1 MYFSYSLTYEY
12 VVSLFNPS
20 FPPSGHVQY
29 SRNIN
34 VFFNL
39 SFSNAGLMLLE
50 YCIRCGR
57 QLAYFA
63 LGSVGILKEWVTPG
77 AGLLAKGGGPY
88 KLKYWLMYQF

>member
-1 MYFSYSLTYEY
+1 
-12 VVSLFNPS
+12 
-20 FPPSGHVQY
+20 
-29 SRNIN
+29 
-34 VFFNL
+34 
-39 SFSNAGLMLLE
+39 MLLE